1 MMRAAVLV
9 EYNNEEINNNGNKI
23 VWKSQK
29 NKDNGKELKK
39 KKIKNGS
46 VVRKEGGGQQ
56 NANN

>member
-9 EYNNEEINNNGNKI
+9 EYNNEEINNSGNKI

-39 KKIKNGS
+39 KKEK
-46 VVRKEGGGQQ
+46 RTE
-56 NANN
+56 A

>member
-1 MMRAAVLV
+1 MRAAVLV
-9 EYNNEEINNNGNKI
+9 EYNNEEITRS
-23 VWKSQK
+23 WKSQK

>member
-39 KKIKNGS
+39 KIEK
-46 VVRKEGGGQQ
+46 RTE
-56 NANN
+56 A

>member
-1 MMRAAVLV
+1 MLV

-23 VWKSQK
+23 VEIPKKQRQWERTE
-29 NKDNGKELKK
+29 KEERE
-39 KKIKNGS
+39 KNGS

>member
-23 VWKSQK
+23 VWKSPK

-39 KKIKNGS
+39 KKEK
-46 VVRKEGGGQQ
+46 RTEE
-56 NANN
+56 